1 MTEPVSLITH
11 GCVTKDPTSWHFKGA
26 HTSCLWVPV
35 GEALGCSSAGSS
47 GSRPLTISPA
57 LPSLSGNTARLASP
71 PPSAAFHPSEQ
82 VTLEGK
88 GQHRCDPHPQEA
100 GAAGVAMKA
109 LATLTL
115 ESIKAG
121 KVNVLRRLRGPHE
134 REYSTAIPG

>member
-57 LPSLSGNTARLASP
+57 LPHSPETLPGWPLHPLLLHSIHQSKSLLRGRGNIG
-71 PPSAAFHPSEQ
+71 
-82 VTLEGK
+82 VTLTP
-88 GQHRCDPHPQEA
+88 RRQEP
-100 GAAGVAMKA
+100 
-109 LATLTL
+109 L
-115 ESIKAG
+115 ES
-121 KVNVLRRLRGPHE
+121 P
-134 REYSTAIPG
+134 